1 MKKRNL
7 RIASGVLA
15 MALLVSTNVFA
26 TTTAEYDAQISE
38 IKEKQAQN
46 EAEAEELNAQLESL
60 RSETADAQA
69 YQETLVA
76 QIENYQESI
85 DLARERIDELN
96 SNIST
101 LEDEIE
107 KADAEYADTFE
118 QLKVRL
124 NALYT
129 SGGELTTLEILLD
142 STSLYDF
149 SVRSEAIQGVTR
161 HDKQLMEAI
170 KAYVL
175 QTQEQSD
182 ELSVQKEELAEQK
195 KDLESKQ
202 SELQVL
208 EEENQRL
215 IEELQLQSAE
225 AENLIAENEAE
236 SQDYLAQLDSLI
248 AQRSEQ
254 AAREEAERQQALEN
268 QQNQGGGSSDA
279 GSSSSGSSGSSG
291 SSNDSSVLNTG
302 DLSFSWPL
310 AGYGYG
316 SITQYYGNNGHMGLD
331 IGIPYGTPIY
341 AAESGQVISAEYHW
355 SWGNNVLIWHNGTY
369 STRYAH
375 CSSLAV
381 SAGEY
386 VQKGQVIGYA
396 GSTGNSKTTCT
407 SRCTRTAAAWAAEFR
422 VILSSKFTIMDGRAA
437 AAAEAAGGPPFFIR
451 NKPAPECAD

>member
-96 SNIST
+96 SSIST

-161 HDKQLMEAI
+161 HDKQLMEEI
-170 KAYVL
+170 KAYML
-175 QTQEQSD
+175 QTQEQRD

-236 SQDYLAQLDSLI
+236 CQDYLAQLDSLI

-254 AAREEAERQQALEN
+254 AGRGEEGRQQALEN

-396 GSTGNSKTTCT
+396 GSTGNSTGNHLHFEVYQNG
-407 SRCTRTAAAWAAEFR
+407 SRVDPLNF
-422 VILSSKFTIMDGRAA
+422 V
-437 AAAEAAGGPPFFIR
+437 
-451 NKPAPECAD
+451 

>member
-96 SNIST
+96 SSIST

-161 HDKQLMEAI
+161 HDKQLMEEI
-170 KAYVL
+170 KAYML
-175 QTQEQSD
+175 QTQEQRD

-254 AAREEAERQQALEN
+254 AAREEEERQQALEN

-302 DLSFSWPL
+302 NLSFSWPL

-331 IGIPYGTPIY
+331 VGIPYGTPIY

-396 GSTGNSKTTCT
+396 GSTGNSTGNHLHF
-407 SRCTRTAAAWAAEFR
+407 EVYQNGNR
-422 VILSSKFTIMDGRAA
+422 VDPLNFV
-437 AAAEAAGGPPFFIR
+437 
-451 NKPAPECAD
+451 

>member
-96 SNIST
+96 SSIST

-161 HDKQLMEAI
+161 HDKQLMEEI
-170 KAYVL
+170 KAYML
-175 QTQEQSD
+175 QTQEQRD

-268 QQNQGGGSSDA
+268 QQNQGVGSSDA
-279 GSSSSGSSGSSG
+279 GSSSSGSSG

-331 IGIPYGTPIY
+331 VGIPYGTPIY

-396 GSTGNSKTTCT
+396 GSTGNSTGNHLHFEVYQNG
-407 SRCTRTAAAWAAEFR
+407 SRVDPLNF
-422 VILSSKFTIMDGRAA
+422 V
-437 AAAEAAGGPPFFIR
+437 
-451 NKPAPECAD
+451 

>member
-96 SNIST
+96 NSIST

-161 HDKQLMEAI
+161 HDKQLMEEI
-170 KAYVL
+170 KAYML
-175 QTQEQSD
+175 QTQEQRD

-302 DLSFSWPL
+302 NLSFSWPL

-396 GSTGNSKTTCT
+396 GSTGNSTGNHLHFEVYQNG
-407 SRCTRTAAAWAAEFR
+407 SRVDPLNF
-422 VILSSKFTIMDGRAA
+422 V
-437 AAAEAAGGPPFFIR
+437 
-451 NKPAPECAD
+451 

>member
-96 SNIST
+96 SSIST

-161 HDKQLMEAI
+161 HDKQLMEEI
-170 KAYVL
+170 KAYML
-175 QTQEQSD
+175 QTQEQRD

-268 QQNQGGGSSDA
+268 QQNQGGGSSDT

-396 GSTGNSKTTCT
+396 GSTGNSTGNHLHFEVYQNG
-407 SRCTRTAAAWAAEFR
+407 SRVDPLNF
-422 VILSSKFTIMDGRAA
+422 V
-437 AAAEAAGGPPFFIR
+437 
-451 NKPAPECAD
+451 

>member
-96 SNIST
+96 SSIST

-161 HDKQLMEAI
+161 HDKQLMEEI
-170 KAYVL
+170 KAYML
-175 QTQEQSD
+175 QTQEQRD

-302 DLSFSWPL
+302 NLSFSWPL

-331 IGIPYGTPIY
+331 VGIPYGTPIY

-396 GSTGNSKTTCT
+396 GSTGNSTGNHLHFEVYQNG
-407 SRCTRTAAAWAAEFR
+407 SRVDPLNF
-422 VILSSKFTIMDGRAA
+422 V
-437 AAAEAAGGPPFFIR
+437 
-451 NKPAPECAD
+451 

>member
-96 SNIST
+96 SSINT

-161 HDKQLMEAI
+161 HDKQLMEEI
-170 KAYVL
+170 KAYML
-175 QTQEQSD
+175 QTQEQRD

-396 GSTGNSKTTCT
+396 GSTGNSTGNHLHFEVYQNG
-407 SRCTRTAAAWAAEFR
+407 SRVDPLNF
-422 VILSSKFTIMDGRAA
+422 V
-437 AAAEAAGGPPFFIR
+437 
-451 NKPAPECAD
+451 

>member
-96 SNIST
+96 SSIST

-161 HDKQLMEAI
+161 HDKQLMEEI
-170 KAYVL
+170 KAYML
-175 QTQEQSD
+175 QTQEQRD

-225 AENLIAENEAE
+225 AENLIAENEAV

-302 DLSFSWPL
+302 NLSFSWPL

-396 GSTGNSKTTCT
+396 GSTGNSTGNHLHFEVYQNG
-407 SRCTRTAAAWAAEFR
+407 SRVDPLNF
-422 VILSSKFTIMDGRAA
+422 V
-437 AAAEAAGGPPFFIR
+437 
-451 NKPAPECAD
+451 

>member
-96 SNIST
+96 SSIST

-161 HDKQLMEAI
+161 HDKQLMEEI
-170 KAYVL
+170 KAYML
-175 QTQEQSD
+175 QTQEQRD

-302 DLSFSWPL
+302 SLSFSWPL

-331 IGIPYGTPIY
+331 VGIPYGTPIY

-396 GSTGNSKTTCT
+396 GSTGNSTGNHLHFEVYQNG
-407 SRCTRTAAAWAAEFR
+407 SRVDPLNF
-422 VILSSKFTIMDGRAA
+422 V
-437 AAAEAAGGPPFFIR
+437 
-451 NKPAPECAD
+451 

>member
-96 SNIST
+96 SSIST

-161 HDKQLMEAI
+161 HDKQLMEEI
-170 KAYVL
+170 KAYML
-175 QTQEQSD
+175 QTQEQRD

-208 EEENQRL
+208 EEENKRL

-331 IGIPYGTPIY
+331 VGIPYGTPIY

-396 GSTGNSKTTCT
+396 GSTGNSTGNHLHFEVYQNG
-407 SRCTRTAAAWAAEFR
+407 SRVDPLNF
-422 VILSSKFTIMDGRAA
+422 V
-437 AAAEAAGGPPFFIR
+437 
-451 NKPAPECAD
+451 

>member
-46 EAEAEELNAQLESL
+46 EELNAQLESL

-96 SNIST
+96 SSIST

-161 HDKQLMEAI
+161 HDKQLMEEI
-170 KAYVL
+170 KAYML
-175 QTQEQSD
+175 QTQEQRD

-331 IGIPYGTPIY
+331 VGIPYGTPIY

-396 GSTGNSKTTCT
+396 GSTGNSTGNHLHFEVYQNG
-407 SRCTRTAAAWAAEFR
+407 SRVDPLNF
-422 VILSSKFTIMDGRAA
+422 V
-437 AAAEAAGGPPFFIR
+437 
-451 NKPAPECAD
+451 

>member
-96 SNIST
+96 SSIST

-161 HDKQLMEAI
+161 HDKQLMEEI
-170 KAYVL
+170 KAYML
-175 QTQEQSD
+175 QTQEQRD
-182 ELSVQKEELAEQK
+182 ELSVQKEELAGQK

-396 GSTGNSKTTCT
+396 GSTGNSTGNHLHFEVYQNG
-407 SRCTRTAAAWAAEFR
+407 SRVDPLNF
-422 VILSSKFTIMDGRAA
+422 V
-437 AAAEAAGGPPFFIR
+437 
-451 NKPAPECAD
+451 

>member
-96 SNIST
+96 SSIST

-161 HDKQLMEAI
+161 HDKQLMEEI
-170 KAYVL
+170 KAYML
-175 QTQEQSD
+175 QTQEQRD

-254 AAREEAERQQALEN
+254 AAREEEERQQALEN

-302 DLSFSWPL
+302 NLSFSWPL

-331 IGIPYGTPIY
+331 VGIPYGTPIY

-396 GSTGNSKTTCT
+396 GSTGNSTGNHLHFEVYQNG
-407 SRCTRTAAAWAAEFR
+407 SRVDPLNF
-422 VILSSKFTIMDGRAA
+422 V
-437 AAAEAAGGPPFFIR
+437 
-451 NKPAPECAD
+451 

>member
-96 SNIST
+96 SSINT

-161 HDKQLMEAI
+161 HDKQLMEEI
-170 KAYVL
+170 KAYML
-175 QTQEQSD
+175 QTQEQRD

-254 AAREEAERQQALEN
+254 AAREEEERQQALEN

-396 GSTGNSKTTCT
+396 GSTGNSTGNHLHFEVYQNG
-407 SRCTRTAAAWAAEFR
+407 SRVDPLNF
-422 VILSSKFTIMDGRAA
+422 V
-437 AAAEAAGGPPFFIR
+437 
-451 NKPAPECAD
+451 

>member
-96 SNIST
+96 SSIST

-161 HDKQLMEAI
+161 HDKQLMEEI
-170 KAYVL
+170 KAYML
-175 QTQEQSD
+175 QTQEQRD

-254 AAREEAERQQALEN
+254 AAREEEERQQALEN

-396 GSTGNSKTTCT
+396 GSTGNSTGNHLHFEVYQNG
-407 SRCTRTAAAWAAEFR
+407 SRVDPLNF
-422 VILSSKFTIMDGRAA
+422 V
-437 AAAEAAGGPPFFIR
+437 
-451 NKPAPECAD
+451 

>member
-1 MKKRNL
+1 MEGQPYK
-7 RIASGVLA
+7 
-15 MALLVSTNVFA
+15 
-26 TTTAEYDAQISE
+26 
-38 IKEKQAQN
+38 
-46 EAEAEELNAQLESL
+46 EELIDEHAAMIEVI
-60 RSETADAQA
+60 ETADAQA

-96 SNIST
+96 SSIST

-161 HDKQLMEAI
+161 HDKQLMEEI
-170 KAYVL
+170 KAYML
-175 QTQEQSD
+175 QTQEQRD

-331 IGIPYGTPIY
+331 VGIPYGTPIY

-396 GSTGNSKTTCT
+396 GSTGNSTGNHLHFEVYQNG
-407 SRCTRTAAAWAAEFR
+407 SRVDPLNF
-422 VILSSKFTIMDGRAA
+422 V
-437 AAAEAAGGPPFFIR
+437 
-451 NKPAPECAD
+451 

>member
-60 RSETADAQA
+60 RSET
-69 YQETLVA
+69 LVA

-96 SNIST
+96 SSIST

-161 HDKQLMEAI
+161 HDKQLMEEI
-170 KAYVL
+170 KAYML
-175 QTQEQSD
+175 QTQEQRD

-331 IGIPYGTPIY
+331 VGIPYGTPIY

-396 GSTGNSKTTCT
+396 GSTGNSTGNHLHFEVYQNG
-407 SRCTRTAAAWAAEFR
+407 SRVDPLNF
-422 VILSSKFTIMDGRAA
+422 V
-437 AAAEAAGGPPFFIR
+437 
-451 NKPAPECAD
+451 

>member
-96 SNIST
+96 SSIST

-161 HDKQLMEAI
+161 HDKQLMEEI
-170 KAYVL
+170 KAYML
-175 QTQEQSD
+175 QTQEQRD

-355 SWGNNVLIWHNGTY
+355 SWGNNVLIWHNGKY

-396 GSTGNSKTTCT
+396 GSTGNSTGNHLHFEVYQNG
-407 SRCTRTAAAWAAEFR
+407 SRVDPLNF
-422 VILSSKFTIMDGRAA
+422 V
-437 AAAEAAGGPPFFIR
+437 
-451 NKPAPECAD
+451 

>member
-96 SNIST
+96 SSIST

-161 HDKQLMEAI
+161 HDKQLMEEI
-170 KAYVL
+170 KAYML
-175 QTQEQSD
+175 QTQEQRD

-225 AENLIAENEAE
+225 AENLIADNEAE

-331 IGIPYGTPIY
+331 VGIPYGTPIY

-396 GSTGNSKTTCT
+396 GSTGNSTGNHLHFEVYQNG
-407 SRCTRTAAAWAAEFR
+407 SRVDPLNF
-422 VILSSKFTIMDGRAA
+422 V
-437 AAAEAAGGPPFFIR
+437 
-451 NKPAPECAD
+451 

>member
-96 SNIST
+96 SSIST

-161 HDKQLMEAI
+161 HDKQLMEEI
-170 KAYVL
+170 KAYML
-175 QTQEQSD
+175 QTQEQRD

-268 QQNQGGGSSDA
+268 QQNQGGGASDA

-331 IGIPYGTPIY
+331 VGIPYGTPIY

-396 GSTGNSKTTCT
+396 GSTGNSTGNHLHFEVYQNG
-407 SRCTRTAAAWAAEFR
+407 SRVDPLNF
-422 VILSSKFTIMDGRAA
+422 V
-437 AAAEAAGGPPFFIR
+437 
-451 NKPAPECAD
+451 

>member
-96 SNIST
+96 SSIST

-142 STSLYDF
+142 SMSL
-149 SVRSEAIQGVTR
+149 
-161 HDKQLMEAI
+161 
-170 KAYVL
+170 
-175 QTQEQSD
+175 
-182 ELSVQKEELAEQK
+182 
-195 KDLESKQ
+195 
-202 SELQVL
+202 
-208 EEENQRL
+208 
-215 IEELQLQSAE
+215 
-225 AENLIAENEAE
+225 
-236 SQDYLAQLDSLI
+236 
-248 AQRSEQ
+248 
-254 AAREEAERQQALEN
+254 
-268 QQNQGGGSSDA
+268 
-279 GSSSSGSSGSSG
+279 
-291 SSNDSSVLNTG
+291 
-302 DLSFSWPL
+302 
-310 AGYGYG
+310 
-316 SITQYYGNNGHMGLD
+316 
-331 IGIPYGTPIY
+331 
-341 AAESGQVISAEYHW
+341 
-355 SWGNNVLIWHNGTY
+355 
-369 STRYAH
+369 
-375 CSSLAV
+375 
-381 SAGEY
+381 
-386 VQKGQVIGYA
+386 
-396 GSTGNSKTTCT
+396 
-407 SRCTRTAAAWAAEFR
+407 
-422 VILSSKFTIMDGRAA
+422 
-437 AAAEAAGGPPFFIR
+437 
-451 NKPAPECAD
+451 

>member
-96 SNIST
+96 SSIST

-161 HDKQLMEAI
+161 HDKQLMEEI
-170 KAYVL
+170 KAYML
-175 QTQEQSD
+175 QTQEQRD

-268 QQNQGGGSSDA
+268 QQNQGGGASDA

-302 DLSFSWPL
+302 NLSFSWPL

-331 IGIPYGTPIY
+331 VGIPYGTPIY

-396 GSTGNSKTTCT
+396 GSTGNSTGNHLHFEVYQNG
-407 SRCTRTAAAWAAEFR
+407 SRVDPLNF
-422 VILSSKFTIMDGRAA
+422 V
-437 AAAEAAGGPPFFIR
+437 
-451 NKPAPECAD
+451 

>member
-96 SNIST
+96 SSIST

-161 HDKQLMEAI
+161 HDKQLMEEI
-170 KAYVL
+170 KAYML
-175 QTQEQSD
+175 QTQEQRD

-291 SSNDSSVLNTG
+291 SSTDSSVLNTG

-331 IGIPYGTPIY
+331 VGIPYGTPIY

-396 GSTGNSKTTCT
+396 GSTGNSTGNHLHFEVYQNG
-407 SRCTRTAAAWAAEFR
+407 SRVDPLNF
-422 VILSSKFTIMDGRAA
+422 V
-437 AAAEAAGGPPFFIR
+437 
-451 NKPAPECAD
+451 

>member
-1 MKKRNL
+1 MKKRKL

-96 SNIST
+96 SSIST

-161 HDKQLMEAI
+161 HDKQLMEEI
-170 KAYVL
+170 KAYML
-175 QTQEQSD
+175 QTQEQRD

-254 AAREEAERQQALEN
+254 AAREEEERQQALEN

-396 GSTGNSKTTCT
+396 GSTGNSTGNHLHFEVYQNG
-407 SRCTRTAAAWAAEFR
+407 SRVDPLNF
-422 VILSSKFTIMDGRAA
+422 V
-437 AAAEAAGGPPFFIR
+437 
-451 NKPAPECAD
+451 